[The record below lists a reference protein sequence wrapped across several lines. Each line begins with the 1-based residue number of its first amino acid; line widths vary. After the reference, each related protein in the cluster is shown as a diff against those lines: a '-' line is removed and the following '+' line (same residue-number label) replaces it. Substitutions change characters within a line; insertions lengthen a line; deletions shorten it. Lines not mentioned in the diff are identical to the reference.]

1 MNKGDILY
9 CVFNIF
15 GFALTVTVTQ
25 NGAKILH
32 QIENSQDL
40 QEDRCFYFTTICLTR
55 LGRDVNKIFRI
66 LYVLFESHRAVVT
79 LCRAVILEML
89 DVDSSLDFGIP
100 PLLVFQKYTIWQTDF

>member
-9 CVFNIF
+9 CVLNLF

-32 QIENSQDL
+32 QIENSQEL
-40 QEDRCFYFTTICLTR
+40 QEDRWFYFTTLCMTI

-66 LYVLFESHRAVVT
+66 SNVFL
-79 LCRAVILEML
+79 I
-89 DVDSSLDFGIP
+89 SSL
-100 PLLVFQKYTIWQTDF
+100 

>member
-9 CVFNIF
+9 CVLKIF

-32 QIENSQDL
+32 QIDNSQEL
-40 QEDRCFYFTTICLTR
+40 QEDRWFYITTMCLTI

-66 LYVLFESHRAVVT
+66 LYVLFESHRAVVK
-79 LCRAVILEML
+79 LH
-89 DVDSSLDFGIP
+89 
-100 PLLVFQKYTIWQTDF
+100 